1 MNVRSCPEM
10 RLADIVEFL
19 DDMRRDLPVASRR
32 PGPYPCFGGNGYQG
46 TTDAYLFDEPLVLLA
61 EDLSAYTQSGKPHA
75 LAIRGKAWVSRRIH
89 VLRPGPRIVA
99 EYLACA
105 LEDLDLTR
113 YASGARRNRL
123 TRARALDIRVPVP
136 PLDAQREIAAALVQA
151 DALRERRRRTHS
163 QLDAFV
169 RVYFLEHFGD
179 PQINPCRFPRLVV
192 GALAEHQKT
201 LHPPVGAA
209 RAGGNSPPHGAA
221 RVVGRGD
228 EAHFEGERL
237 LVAADGMNL
246 VSRLEPISQVVV
258 GELSVSGHAHVLAPN
273 GRADP
278 HYLHHALELT
288 ELRPYLTSA
297 TRPKLNRAALER
309 ISVPVPPLESQR
321 AFRALVEK
329 TRAVK
334 ALQQKSAER
343 LDELYRALRLRALSP
358 GQSN

>member
-1 MNVRSCPEM
+1 MNAPSYPEM

-19 DDMRRDLPVASRR
+19 DDMRRDLPAASRR

-151 DALRERRRRTHS
+151 DALRERRLVTKPSDDWADLMVRSWAEPDFATPGGETSREA
-163 QLDAFV
+163 QVRGLRALDLL
-169 RVYFLEHFGD
+169 R
-179 PQINPCRFPRLVV
+179 
-192 GALAEHQKT
+192 
-201 LHPPVGAA
+201 A
-209 RAGGNSPPHGAA
+209 RHADGG
-221 RVVGRGD
+221 
-228 EAHFEGERL
+228 RL
-237 LVAADGMNL
+237 LVGSHGML
-246 VSRLEPISQVVV
+246 ISLILQSLEPDV
-258 GELSVSGHAHVLAPN
+258 GHDFHQAMPNPAVFHLEHDGIGWRVMGGHGFARV
-273 GRADP
+273 
-278 HYLHHALELT
+278 E
-288 ELRPYLTSA
+288 
-297 TRPKLNRAALER
+297 ER
-309 ISVPVPPLESQR
+309 S
-321 AFRALVEK
+321 
-329 TRAVK
+329 
-334 ALQQKSAER
+334 
-343 LDELYRALRLRALSP
+343 
-358 GQSN
+358 